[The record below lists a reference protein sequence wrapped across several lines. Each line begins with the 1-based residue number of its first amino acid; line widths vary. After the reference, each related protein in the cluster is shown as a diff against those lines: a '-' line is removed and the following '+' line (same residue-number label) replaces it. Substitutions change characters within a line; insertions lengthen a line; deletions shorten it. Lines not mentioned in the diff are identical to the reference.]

1 MARMGESIATKDD
14 LAATR
19 ADVAAVRAK
28 LEEFELR
35 MTNRM
40 YAAVATGVGLLKV
53 LDFLIG

>member
-19 ADVAAVRAK
+19 ADVAAVRAR
-28 LEEFELR
+28 LEAFELR

-40 YAAVATGVGLLKV
+40 YAAVAAGVGLLKV